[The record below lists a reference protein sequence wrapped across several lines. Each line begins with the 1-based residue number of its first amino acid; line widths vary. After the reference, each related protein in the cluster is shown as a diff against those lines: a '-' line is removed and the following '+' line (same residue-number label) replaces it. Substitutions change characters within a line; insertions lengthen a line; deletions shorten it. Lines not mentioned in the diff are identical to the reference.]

1 MTHFTTIAKD
11 LASPFLIGIGLIV
24 MYQTSVGSWSRHI
37 PNHDGISGTTT
48 TTTTTTAINTAW
60 YWVGES
66 MVIFMFLFNSLAPPT
81 SSSNMLA
88 LGGGIAIIGM
98 LAAWWFRGKL
108 WNYIILLGLELFVAL
123 FIAVSFPIFEM
134 ILEAI
139 VNDKLKKVGD
149 KVRAQHAYMERYY
162 AATRRK
168 EKD

>member
-1 MTHFTTIAKD
+1 
-11 LASPFLIGIGLIV
+11 
-24 MYQTSVGSWSRHI
+24 
-37 PNHDGISGTTT
+37 
-48 TTTTTTAINTAW
+48 
-60 YWVGES
+60 
-66 MVIFMFLFNSLAPPT
+66 
-81 SSSNMLA
+81 
-88 LGGGIAIIGM
+88 
-98 LAAWWFRGKL
+98 LAAWWFRGTL